1 MGPVRNY
8 RSFYFF
14 ILKNLQNIDILLLLV
29 HTKEKGDVFMKKEG
43 FKELAEKISKDKD
56 VKSFVVNKLQVVSLL
71 SLLAAVSFIYIT
83 LDNIS
88 DYRGDMV
95 DLLAIIFDIALVGVW
110 ISTAV
115 ENAAKRKVLLKTGN
129 KKEEK
134 KDEK

>member
-1 MGPVRNY
+1 M
-8 RSFYFF
+8 
-14 ILKNLQNIDILLLLV
+14 
-29 HTKEKGDVFMKKEG
+29 
-43 FKELAEKISKDKD
+43 
-56 VKSFVVNKLQVVSLL
+56 SLL

>member
-8 RSFYFF
+8 RSFSFF